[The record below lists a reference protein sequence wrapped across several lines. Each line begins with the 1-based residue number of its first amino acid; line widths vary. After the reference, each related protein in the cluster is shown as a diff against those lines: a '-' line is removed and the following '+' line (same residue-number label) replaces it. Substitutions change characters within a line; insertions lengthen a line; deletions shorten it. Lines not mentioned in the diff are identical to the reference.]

1 MGLMSRNKG
10 KRFERD
16 IAARIRTRF
25 GCDVRRAS
33 QAERADN
40 PDIFVPHGVA
50 PFKLTRLWME
60 LQDARQP
67 TPEKKLEQAE
77 RDAYAWQDKRTE
89 HGLGYVPRW
98 PVVIWHRLGERTSYA
113 TMRVNTLLDIVQP
126 IPDAESEL
134 REVVTVELDAFL
146 RMLEV
151 A

>member
-1 MGLMSRNKG
+1 MGLMSREKG
-10 KRFERD
+10 KSYERKVAD
-16 IAARIRTRF
+16 MLRKRWPAVI
-25 GCDVRRAS
+25 VRRAS

-40 PDIFVPHGVA
+40 PDVFVEGNWVLA
-50 PFKLTRLWME
+50 KLWLE
-60 LQDARQP
+60 CQDARKP
-67 TPEKKLEQAE
+67 TPRDKLRQAE
-77 RDAYAWQDKRTE
+77 VDVLSWQHRR
-89 HGLGYVPRW
+89 GLPVDRVRSRW

-151 A
+151 V

>member
-1 MGLMSRNKG
+1 MGLMQREKG

-16 IAARIRTRF
+16 IAARIRERF

-40 PDIFVPHGVA
+40 PDIFVPDGVA
-50 PFKLTRLWME
+50 PHKLTRLWLE

-67 TPEKKLEQAE
+67 TPAKKLEQAE
-77 RDAYAWQDKRTE
+77 RDVQTWTEKRE
-89 HGLGYVPRW
+89 SYVPRW
-98 PVVIWHRLGERTSYA
+98 PVVIWHQLGDRTTWA
-113 TMRVNTLLDIVQP
+113 TMRINTLLDIVQP

-146 RMLEV
+146 RMLE
-151 A
+151 AA